1 MYYPGPQG
9 AETKPL
15 VIFGGGFDSILE
27 EYYPNFAE
35 ARLNVATLYLLTKDQ
50 ARARHCVS
58 TALRTPRNGRSQ
70 LKRALN
76 EFLHTHAKPSK
87 IVLIGMSMGGYFA
100 PRAAAFE
107 ERIDGVVDYGTMYD
121 FGAIAGPL
129 IAAAKNPLAVNNIS
143 VSRAYR
149 NALWTMGTKN
159 VDETTEACA
168 AYTLAPIA
176 LGKTY

>member
-1 MYYPGPQG
+1 MYYLGPQG

-107 ERIDGVVDYGTMYD
+107 ERIDGVVDYDTMYD

-143 VSRAYR
+143 VSWAYR
-149 NALWTMGTKN
+149 NAL
-159 VDETTEACA
+159 
-168 AYTLAPIA
+168 
-176 LGKTY
+176 